1 MHLLIY
7 IIQRKFTIYN
17 KKIKKK
23 IIIQL
28 KDEKDHS
35 SLIAL
40 LLFVGCNRNS
50 KKENSLSDKTSKD
63 YIIGIDSKGDILTLE
78 DIENTIDSLNYY
90 LVDTSE

>member
-1 MHLLIY
+1 MIY

-17 KKIKKK
+17 KRIKKK

-28 KDEKDHS
+28 KDEKDQS

>member
-1 MHLLIY
+1 M
-7 IIQRKFTIYN
+7 
-17 KKIKKK
+17 
-23 IIIQL
+23 

-40 LLFVGCNRNS
+40 FLFVGCNRNS